1 MLAVAV
7 QILALICAVLPIA
20 RQATAAEPTSTFA
33 FDAIPPASGEIGN
46 PWRGA
51 YDWQRAQA
59 GPPGW
64 PVTDNYLRFR
74 WSNLEAERDAYSWM
88 DLDTQLEKARAR
100 GGKLGLR
107 IVALNSTDCGGSA
120 VPQYLVDAMR
130 RGTWFRYEG
139 CRPDQWLYQPDWN
152 DEAFLSRAEALL
164 RALAARYGDDPRLG
178 WIEIGIYG
186 DWGEWHLWKVPSPS
200 SSGAGPITD
209 DNARRLVDAH
219 VEAFPNKRIIS
230 MKDHAHAFGY
240 ALGLSPNIGWRNDC
254 LGDDWFARGMNERF
268 SQFPWAADRWK
279 TAPILTET
287 CYERPGTGGFA
298 RAAEQVRAYHVAM
311 VGRGNMEPW
320 DRFSPD
326 EQRKWMDAVKS
337 AGHRLAPVSVT
348 DRKDG
353 V

>member
-1 MLAVAV
+1 M
-7 QILALICAVLPIA
+7 P
-20 RQATAAEPTSTFA
+20 
-33 FDAIPPASGEIGN
+33 
-46 PWRGA
+46 
-51 YDWQRAQA
+51 
-59 GPPGW
+59 
-64 PVTDNYLRFR
+64 
-74 WSNLEAERDAYSWM
+74 
-88 DLDTQLEKARAR
+88 
-100 GGKLGLR
+100 
-107 IVALNSTDCGGSA
+107 
-120 VPQYLVDAMR
+120 

-164 RALAARYGDDPRLG
+164 QALAARYGDDPRLG

-219 VEAFPNKRIIS
+219 VKAFPNKRIIS

-240 ALGLSPNIGWRNDC
+240 ALSLSPNIGWRNDC
-254 LGDDWFARGMNERF
+254 LGDDWFARGMDDRF
-268 SQFPWAADRWK
+268 AQFPWAADRWK

-287 CYERPGTGGFA
+287 CYERPGTSGFA
-298 RAAEQVRAYHVAM
+298 RAAEQVQAYHVAM

-337 AGHRLAPVSVT
+337 AGYRIAPVSVT
-348 DRKDG
+348 VPATLAPGASLAIDVTWRNDG
-353 V
+353 ATPAYHERRARFSLVEPSTGAAVWETDSAHDVGSILPGAETKTDAFTLPADIPPGSYDLVLAVVDPHGYYPPLGLAIDGRGPDGGYAVGSVFVSAP